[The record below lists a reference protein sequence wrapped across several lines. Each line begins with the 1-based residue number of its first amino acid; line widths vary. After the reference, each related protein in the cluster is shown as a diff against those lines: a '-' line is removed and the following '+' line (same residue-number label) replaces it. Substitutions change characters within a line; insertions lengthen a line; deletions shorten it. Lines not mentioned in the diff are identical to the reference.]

1 MFALTGKFTA
11 IASATLLGAAM
22 LLTTTTATAYGPS
35 SDRGE
40 KSGSYSEKKAD
51 IVDTAVK
58 AGSFTTLASLLGE
71 ADLVDALKGE
81 GPFTVFAPTDEAFKA
96 VPEETLKHLAANPE
110 ELKKVLTYHVVAGK
124 YDAEKVLAAEKGLR
138 TLQGHRISFKVKD
151 DKAYANDA
159 VISKTD
165 IMASNGI
172 IHVIDSVI
180 LPPDGPSNNI
190 VETAVAAGSFTT
202 LAALLSSTGLDETLA
217 GEGPFTVFAP
227 TDEAFAKVPAETLAA
242 LGSDREALTA
252 VLLYHVV
259 PGKVTAEDVAKVSE
273 ATTAEG
279 SKINVRTYGENVRIN
294 NARVTTADVMATN
307 GVIHVIDSVILP
319 PSGE

>member
-1 MFALTGKFTA
+1 MFAITGKFAA
-11 IASATLLGAAM
+11 IASATLIGAAM

-35 SDRGE
+35 SDREDKSSSYKE
-40 KSGSYSEKKAD
+40 KNAD

-58 AGSFTTLASLLGE
+58 AGSFTTLAALLGE
-71 ADLVDALKGE
+71 ADLVHALKGD

-96 VPEETLKHLAANPE
+96 VPKEVLEHLAANPD

-124 YDAEKVLAAEKGLR
+124 YDAAKVLAAENGLR
-138 TLQGHRISFKVKD
+138 TLQGHRISFSVRD

-159 VISKTD
+159 RISKTD

-190 VETAVAAGSFTT
+190 VETAVAAGNFTT
-202 LAALLSSTGLDETLA
+202 LAALLTSTGLHETLA

-227 TDEAFAKVPAETLAA
+227 TDAAFEKIPAETLAA

-273 ATTAEG
+273 ATTVQG

-294 NARVTTADVMATN
+294 DARVTAADVMASN
-307 GVIHVIDSVILP
+307 GVIHVIDTVILP